1 MAIVMSESRK
11 LDFSILD
18 HAEIPAMSY
27 SAGDTIVREGA
38 PATEMY
44 LVREGRVS
52 IEVHGKVVEQV
63 GPGGI
68 FGEMALIANAARSAA
83 VVAAEDCKVIP
94 VDQRLFLI
102 LVQEMP
108 NFALDVMRVLSR
120 RLRNMNQYV

>member
-1 MAIVMSESRK
+1 
-11 LDFSILD
+11 
-18 HAEIPAMSY
+18 
-27 SAGDTIVREGA
+27 
-38 PATEMY
+38 
-44 LVREGRVS
+44 
-52 IEVHGKVVEQV
+52 
-63 GPGGI
+63 
-68 FGEMALIANAARSAA
+68 MALIANAARSAA

>member
-1 MAIVMSESRK
+1 MSESGT
-11 LDFSILD
+11 LDFSFLD
-18 HAEIPAMSY
+18 QVDVPAMSY
-27 SAGDTIVREGA
+27 SAGDTIVAEAA

-52 IEVHGKVVEQV
+52 IEVNRKPVEQI

-68 FGEMALIANAARSAA
+68 FGEMALIADAPRSAA
-83 VVAAEDCKVIP
+83 VVAAEDCRVIP
-94 VDQRLFLI
+94 IDQRLFLI
-102 LVQEMP
+102 LVQETP

>member
-1 MAIVMSESRK
+1 MGIVMSESRK
-11 LDFSILD
+11 LDFSLLD
-18 HAEIPAMSY
+18 HADIPGIPY
-27 SAGDTIVREGA
+27 SAGDTIVAEGA

-52 IEVHGKVVEQV
+52 IEVKKKIVEQI
-63 GPGGI
+63 GAGGI
-68 FGEMALIANAARSAA
+68 FGEMALIADSARSAA
-83 VVAAEDCKVIP
+83 VVAAEDCLVIP
-94 VDQRLFLI
+94 IDRRLFLI